1 MKLQRKIANASS
13 ALHVFVFNEWKFG
26 NDNFV
31 DLNCKLLPSDV

>member
-13 ALHVFVFNEWKFG
+13 ALRVFVFSDWKFG
-26 NDNFV
+26 IDNFL